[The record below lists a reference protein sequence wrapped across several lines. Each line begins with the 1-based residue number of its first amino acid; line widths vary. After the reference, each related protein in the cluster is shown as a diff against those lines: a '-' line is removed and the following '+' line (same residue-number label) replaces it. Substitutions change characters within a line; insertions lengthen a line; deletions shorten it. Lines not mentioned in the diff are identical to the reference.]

1 MSDTP
6 DHQATSASPPSG
18 AVDHTTGAATGGPSP
33 DIYALLRD
41 HGIPYQRHDHVPVF
55 TCDEAER
62 AVPDTAAAHTK
73 NLFLRDKKGHRHWL
87 LVTLCEKAVDL
98 KQVADRIGA
107 DKLSLGSPERLA
119 KHLGVTPGAVTILAL
134 VNDPSHAVELLVDE
148 DVWQAEAIRAHPLVN
163 TATLVIS
170 QPDLRRFLQHT
181 GHVAHVIPV
190 SSRAASG

>member
-1 MSDTP
+1 MTEGQAGATP
-6 DHQATSASPPSG
+6 TP
-18 AVDHTTGAATGGPSP
+18 V
-33 DIYALLRD
+33 DIYALLHE
-41 HGIPYQRHDHVPVF
+41 HGIAYQRYDHVPVF

-62 AVPDTAAAHTK
+62 AVPDQTAAHTK
-73 NLFLRDKKGHRHWL
+73 NLFLRDKKGLRHWL

-98 KQVADRIGA
+98 KQVARQIGA

-134 VNDPSHAVELLVDE
+134 AQDPAHAVELVVDE
-148 DVWQAEAIRAHPLVN
+148 DVWRAAAIRAHPLAN

-181 GHVAHVIPV
+181 GHVARVIPV
-190 SSRAASG
+190 SSRATT